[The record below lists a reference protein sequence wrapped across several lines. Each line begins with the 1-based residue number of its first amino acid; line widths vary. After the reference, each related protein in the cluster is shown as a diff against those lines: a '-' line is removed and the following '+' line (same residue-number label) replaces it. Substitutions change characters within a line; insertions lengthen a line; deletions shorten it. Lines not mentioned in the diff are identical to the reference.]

1 MSMQLV
7 LSGVTYAYPSALAP
21 IIDNVTITFAQGWT
35 ALLGDNGCGKT
46 TLAKIA
52 CGLIEPDAGSVTR
65 GLVCAYVAQDADE
78 PPEGLTDF
86 ALDYGRAARELREGF
101 RIEDDMPWRFDE
113 LSFGERKK
121 LQVAVALWSRPDVL
135 VADEPTNHLDAD
147 AREQLAGT
155 LARFRGI
162 GILVSHDRDLVDLLA
177 TRCASFEPGG
187 IVVRPGGYSAARGQ
201 AELERAT
208 AVAERASAKR
218 ELARLSAEKDARAH
232 EAARAD
238 ARRSKRNLDPRDRD
252 ARGRIDLAI
261 FTGKDGQAGRLS
273 SQMDARVAAAQE
285 RLAAARVAKRYDG
298 DLWVDAEPARRR
310 TVLHVPAAT
319 IPCGPEGTLEV
330 PELWVGN
337 ADHVGVVG
345 PNGAGKSTL
354 LAHLRVLLARA
365 ADTGQGVEV
374 LDIPQELPAD
384 ARDAMVARVGSL
396 SPAERGRVLSTVA
409 QLNSEPDRVLEG
421 GRTSPG
427 ELRKLMLAEGILRHP
442 ALIVMD
448 EPTNHL
454 DLHSTEALERAL
466 ASYPGAL
473 VLVSHDRR
481 FLAACTTRT
490 WEVRDG
496 RVRET

>member
-1 MSMQLV
+1 MQLV
-7 LSGVTYAYPSALAP
+7 LSGVCYAYPAAREAVLN
-21 IIDNVTITFAQGWT
+21 NVTITFPTGWT

-52 CGLIEPDAGSVTR
+52 CGLIEPDAGSVTHD
-65 GLVCAYVAQDADE
+65 LVCAYVAQDADK
-78 PPEGLTDF
+78 PPEGLADF
-86 ALDYGRAARELREGF
+86 ALDYDREARRLREAF
-101 RIEDDMPWRFDE
+101 RIEDDMPWRFGE

-121 LQVAVALWSRPDVL
+121 LQVAVALWGRPDML

-147 AREQLAGT
+147 AREQLGAA

-187 IVVRPGGYSAARGQ
+187 IVVRPGGYSAAHGQ

-238 ARRSKRNLDPRDRD
+238 ARRSKRGLDPRDRD

-285 RLAAARVAKRYDG
+285 RLAAARVARRYDG
-298 DLWVDAEPARRR
+298 DLWVDAEPSRRR
-310 TVLHVPAAT
+310 TVLHVPPAT
-319 IPCGPEGTLEV
+319 IPCGSR
-330 PELWVGN
+330 
-337 ADHVGVVG
+337 DHVGVVG

-354 LAHLRVLLARA
+354 LAHLRVLLAQA
-365 ADTGQGVEV
+365 ADAGQGVEV
-374 LDIPQELPAD
+374 LDIPQELPAE
-384 ARDAMVARVGSL
+384 AREAMVGRVAEL
-396 SPAERGRVLSTVA
+396 TPADRGRVLSTVA
-409 QLNSEPDRVLEG
+409 QLNSDPDRILEG

-442 ALIVMD
+442 ALILMD

-466 ASYPGAL
+466 AAYPGAL

-481 FLAACTTRT
+481 FLSACTTRT
-490 WEVRDG
+490 WEVSG
-496 RVRET
+496 GLVREA

>member
-1 MSMQLV
+1 MQLM
-7 LSGVTYAYPSALAP
+7 LSGVTYAYPAALEP
-21 IIDNVTITFAQGWT
+21 VINNLTITFPEGWT

-52 CGLIEPDAGSVTR
+52 CGLIEPDAGSLTR
-65 GLVCAYVAQDADE
+65 DLVCAYVAQDAID
-78 PPEGLTDF
+78 PPEALADF
-86 ALDYGRAARELREGF
+86 ALDYGRAARELRESF
-101 RIEDDMPWRFDE
+101 RIADDLPWRWDE

-147 AREQLAGT
+147 AREQLGAA

-162 GILVSHDRDLVDLLA
+162 GILVSHDRELVDLLA
-177 TRCASFEPGG
+177 ARCASFEPGG
-187 IVVRPGGYSAARGQ
+187 IVVRPGGYSAAHAQ
-201 AELERAT
+201 AELERASV
-208 AVAERASAKR
+208 AAERQNAKR
-218 ELARLSAEKDARAH
+218 ELARLAAEKDKRAH

-273 SQMDARVAAAQE
+273 SQMDARLAAAQE

-310 TVLHVPAAT
+310 TVLHVPPAT
-319 IPCGPEGTLEV
+319 IPCGPEGALEI
-330 PELWVGN
+330 PELWVGST
-337 ADHVGVVG
+337 DHVGVVG

-365 ADTGQGVEV
+365 AEAGLALEV

-384 ARDAMVARVGSL
+384 ARDAVISCVSGLAS
-396 SPAERGRVLSTVA
+396 AERGRVLSTVA
-409 QLNSEPDRVLEG
+409 QLNSDPDRILEG

-466 ASYPGAL
+466 AAYPGAL
-473 VLVSHDRR
+473 LLVSHDRR
-481 FLAACTTRT
+481 FLDACTSRT

-496 RVRET
+496 RVREK

>member
-1 MSMQLV
+1 MQLV
-7 LSGVTYAYPSALAP
+7 LSGVCYAYPAAREAVL
-21 IIDNVTITFAQGWT
+21 DNVTITFPTGWT

-52 CGLIEPDAGSVTR
+52 CGLIEPDAGSVTHD
-65 GLVCAYVAQDADE
+65 LVCAYVAQDADK
-78 PPEGLTDF
+78 PPEGLADF
-86 ALDYGRAARELREGF
+86 ALDYDREARRLREAF
-101 RIEDDMPWRFDE
+101 RIEDDMPWRFGE

-147 AREQLAGT
+147 AREQLGEV
-155 LARFRGI
+155 LEGFRGI
-162 GILVSHDRDLVDLLA
+162 GILVSHDRELVDLLA
-177 TRCASFEPGG
+177 ARCASFEPGG
-187 IVVRPGGYSAARGQ
+187 IVVRPGGYSAAHGQ

-208 AVAERASAKR
+208 AVAERASARR

-252 ARGRIDLAI
+252 ARGKIDLAI

-273 SQMDARVAAAQE
+273 SQMNARVAAAQE

-298 DLWVDAEPARRR
+298 DLWVDARPSPRK
-310 TVLHVPAAT
+310 TVLHVPSAT
-319 IPCGPEGTLEV
+319 IPCGPEGTLQI
-330 PELWVGN
+330 PELWVGSR
-337 ADHVGVVG
+337 DHVGIVG

-354 LAHLRVLLARA
+354 LAHLRVFLSRA
-365 ADTGQGVEV
+365 AEAGQGLEV
-374 LDIPQELPAD
+374 LDIPQELPAE
-384 ARDAMVARVGSL
+384 ARCAVVERVTGL
-396 SPAERGRVLSTVA
+396 TPADRGRVLSTVA
-409 QLNSEPDRVLEG
+409 QLNSDPDRILEG

-466 ASYPGAL
+466 AAYPGAL

-481 FLAACTTRT
+481 FLEACTTRT
-490 WEVRDG
+490 WKVRDG
-496 RVRET
+496 HVTEK

>member
-7 LSGVTYAYPSALAP
+7 LSGVRYAYPAAREAVLN
-21 IIDNVTITFAQGWT
+21 NVTITFPTGWT

-52 CGLIEPDAGSVTR
+52 CGLIAPDAGSVTR

-78 PPEGLTDF
+78 PPEGLADF
-86 ALDYGRAARELREGF
+86 ALDYGREARELREAF
-101 RIEDDMPWRFDE
+101 HIEEDMPWRFDE

-121 LQVAVALWSRPDVL
+121 LQVAVALWGRPDVL

-147 AREQLAGT
+147 ARVELGAA

-187 IVVRPGGYSAARGQ
+187 IVVRPGGYSAAR
-201 AELERAT
+201 
-208 AVAERASAKR
+208 
-218 ELARLSAEKDARAH
+218 LSAEKDARAH

-238 ARRSKRNLDPRDRD
+238 ARRSKRGLDPRDHD

-273 SQMDARVAAAQE
+273 SQMNARVAAAQE

-298 DLWVDAEPARRR
+298 DLWVDAEPSRRR
-310 TVLHVPAAT
+310 TVLHVPATT
-319 IPCGPEGTLEV
+319 IPCGPEGTLRV

-337 ADHVGVVG
+337 RDHVGVVG

-354 LAHLRVLLARA
+354 LAHLRALLAKA
-365 ADTGQGVEV
+365 ADVGQGVEV
-374 LDIPQELPAD
+374 LDIPQELPAE
-384 ARDAMVARVGSL
+384 ARDAMVGRVASL
-396 SPAERGRVLSTVA
+396 TPADRGRVLSCVA
-409 QLNSEPDRVLEG
+409 QLNSDPDRILEG

-466 ASYPGAL
+466 AAYPGAL

-481 FLAACTTRT
+481 FLDACTART
-490 WEVRDG
+490 WEIRDG
-496 RVRET
+496 RLREL

>member
-1 MSMQLV
+1 MQLV
-7 LSGVTYAYPSALAP
+7 LSGVRYAYPAAREAVL
-21 IIDNVTITFAQGWT
+21 DNVTITFPVGWT

-46 TLAKIA
+46 TLARVA
-52 CGLIEPDAGSVTR
+52 CGLLTPDAGSVTH
-65 GLVCAYVAQDADE
+65 GLVCSYVAQDADE
-78 PPEGLTDF
+78 PPEGLADF
-86 ALDYGRAARELREGF
+86 ALDYGRDARELRETF
-101 RIEDDMPWRFDE
+101 RIADDMAWRFDE

-147 AREQLAGT
+147 ARAELTAA

-162 GILVSHDRDLVDLLA
+162 GILVSHDRDLVDALA
-177 TRCASFEPGG
+177 SRCASFEPGG
-187 IVVRPGGYSAARGQ
+187 IVVRPGGYSAVLDQ

-208 AVAERASAKR
+208 VAAERANAKR
-218 ELARLSAEKDARAH
+218 ELARLAVEKDKRAH

-238 ARRSKRNLDPRDRD
+238 ARRSKRGLDPRDRD
-252 ARGRIDLAI
+252 ARGKIDLAVY
-261 FTGKDGQAGRLS
+261 TGKDGQAGRLS

-298 DLWVDAEPARRR
+298 DLWMDAEPARRR
-310 TVLHVPAAT
+310 TVLHVPATT
-319 IPCGPEGTLEV
+319 IPCGPEGTLEI

-337 ADHVGVVG
+337 TDHVGIVG

-365 ADTGQGVEV
+365 EDAGLGVEV
-374 LDIPQELPAD
+374 LDIPQELPAV
-384 ARDAMVARVGSL
+384 ARDALVARVSDL
-396 SPAERGRVLSTVA
+396 APAERGRVLSCVA
-409 QLNSEPDRVLEG
+409 QLNSDPDRILEG

-427 ELRKLMLAEGILRHP
+427 ELRKLMLAEGVLRHP

-466 ASYPGAL
+466 AAYPGAL
-473 VLVSHDRR
+473 LLVSHDRR
-481 FLAACTTRT
+481 FLSACTSRT

-496 RVRET
+496 HLTEK